1 MMAVLIAALTLAAC
15 GGNDLATPPASG
27 QAADNCTI
35 EAPLITTSEGSKD
48 VRNELNEMY
57 RQVLCR
63 SSEMDTEVVKAE
75 SAREVERARIETA
88 LKNCLKTTEI
98 CISEYAAESEN
109 RRLMG
114 LNWRNDLEWT
124 LHDAWLNAWR
134 NIYNLARIYPNSVQ
148 PKFLSTIISAGENVN
163 TCSASANRQWC
174 RPSQ

>member
-1 MMAVLIAALTLAAC
+1 MTVLIAALTLAAC
-15 GGNDLATPPASG
+15 SGNDSATPPASG

-57 RQVLCR
+57 RQVLCSR
-63 SSEMDTEVVKAE
+63 SEMDIEVVKAE
-75 SAREVERARIETA
+75 SARKLEIARTETA
-88 LKNCLKTTEI
+88 LEECNKSTGLCLDEV
-98 CISEYAAESEN
+98 AAAYESRNPASGN
-109 RRLMG
+109 RYS
-114 LNWRNDLEWT
+114 DLEWT

-134 NIYNLARIYPNSVQ
+134 SIYNLARIYPNSVQ

>member
-1 MMAVLIAALTLAAC
+1 MTVLIAALTLAAC

-63 SSEMDTEVVKAE
+63 NSELDSETTKAE
-75 SAREVERARIETA
+75 SARKLERARTKTA
-88 LKNCLKTTEI
+88 LEECYKSTGLCLE
-98 CISEYAAESEN
+98 ELAAESESRNPASGN
-109 RRLMG
+109 RYS
-114 LNWRNDLEWT
+114 DLEWT

-134 NIYNLARIYPNSVQ
+134 SIYNLARIYPNSVQ
-148 PKFLSTIISAGENVN
+148 PKFLSMIISAGENAN
-163 TCSASANRQWC
+163 SCSASANRRWC